1 MNEQNPLPP
10 DHPVNQ
16 IAQACGGKVEHV
28 GGPLPDGSGFA
39 GMSIPLSKD
48 HWLYKDG
55 ENVPP
60 MGLRCG
66 TAEQVHILHGR
77 GEGVRIFSR
86 EGLRARVVA
95 AARYAIRGAT
105 MNGKE
110 MDFDPDA
117 LVQNMVVGLLGYCT
131 EDGLSGEACENP
143 PDRQKL

>member
-39 GMSIPLSKD
+39 TMSIPLPKD

-66 TAEQVHILHGR
+66 QAEQLHILSSRGDGVKIVSR
-77 GEGVRIFSR
+77 GELNKIVI
-86 EGLRARVVA
+86 A
-95 AARYAIRGAT
+95 AARCAVRSAT

-117 LVQNMVVGLLGYCT
+117 LVQNMVVGLLGYHT
-131 EDGLSGEACENP
+131 KDGLSGEAWGNP
-143 PDRQKL
+143 P